1 MAESRLSEGSA
12 APLRYKGRRLG
23 RLIVTTCH
31 NGTGAPLVDDSFIRD
46 QEGNEYVGWSVLLT
60 PWRKNEY
67 GEHLRQRALTIG
79 WRRG

>member
-1 MAESRLSEGSA
+1 MPSRSEPA
-12 APLRYKGRRLG
+12 AAKRLPYKGRRLG

-31 NGTGAPLVDDSFIRD
+31 NGAGAPIVDDSFIHD
-46 QEGNEYVGWSVLLT
+46 QEGNEYVGKSILLT

-67 GEHLRQRALTIG
+67 GERRRQRALTIG